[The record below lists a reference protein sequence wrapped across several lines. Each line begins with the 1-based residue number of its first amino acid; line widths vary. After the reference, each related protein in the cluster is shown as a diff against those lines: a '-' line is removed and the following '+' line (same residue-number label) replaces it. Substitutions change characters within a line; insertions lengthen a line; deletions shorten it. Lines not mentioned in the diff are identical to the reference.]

1 MTVKGGKGMNERELR
16 EKFVNKAIEYIGSNE
31 GGSKH
36 KYIIDTYNKI
46 VPLPAGYKVKYTDH
60 WCATYVSCMASLCDM
75 LDIIPAE
82 CSCNRMITL
91 AKKMNIWVENDAYVP
106 ETGDIILYDWDDNG
120 IGDNT
125 GSSDHVGIVVSVS
138 GNTMK
143 IIEGNIRN
151 TVNYRTI
158 DVDAKYIRGY
168 ICPDFKSKATSKET
182 ITVKKESV
190 CNVEIK
196 ILNQGSK
203 GDSVKALQIL
213 LVGYGCSCGSSGA
226 DGSFGP
232 ATLKAVK
239 AFQKQKGL
247 VVDGSVGE
255 KTWAAL
261 LGK

>member
-1 MTVKGGKGMNERELR
+1 MNERELR
-16 EKFVNKAIEYIGSNE
+16 EKLVKKAIEYVGSNE
-31 GGSKH
+31 GSSKH

-91 AKKMNIWVENDAYVP
+91 AKKMNIWEENDAHVP
-106 ETGDIILYDWDDNG
+106 KMGDIILYDWDDNG

-125 GSSDHVGIVVSVS
+125 GSSDHVGIVASIS

-143 IIEGNIRN
+143 IIEGNIKN
-151 TVNYRTI
+151 TVGYRTI
-158 DVDAKYIRGY
+158 DVNAKYIRGY
-168 ICPDFKSKATSKET
+168 ICPNFASKATSKET
-182 ITVKKESV
+182 VSKPKEMCKVELNVLKKG
-190 CNVEIK
+190 C
-196 ILNQGSK
+196 K
-203 GDSVKALQIL
+203 GNNVKALQAL
-213 LVGYGCSCGSSGA
+213 LVGYGYSVGKYGV
-226 DGSFGP
+226 DGSFGA
-232 ATLKAVK
+232 ATLNAVK
-239 AFQKQKGL
+239 KYQKAKGL
-247 VVDGSVGE
+247 VVDGSVGP